1 MHRSTI
7 RRGLTALLL
16 SALACLNAQA
26 ASARSA
32 PARSGDVSIVRTT
45 YGVPHI
51 TASDW
56 RGLGLGYGYVA
67 AEDNL
72 CILADAFVTFRGE
85 RSRYFGGTARRGRG
99 STLGAPANL
108 ESDFFFRHVADD
120 AQIARFRSAQP
131 ADLDALVAGYAA
143 GYSRYVGELRGGGH
157 PGRHLECRNAEW
169 LASATAEDV
178 YRRLYALSLTA
189 SSVNFIEPIGSAQPP
204 AKGVAAISR
213 AGEQIAWTL
222 PAERDADL
230 GSNMYGFGSEATG
243 TKHGLLL
250 GNPHWYWKSVD
261 RFQQV
266 HLKIPGKIDV
276 QGVSIVGVPVVQVGY
291 NRDVAWS
298 HTVSTAA
305 RFTLYKLK
313 LVEGDP
319 TAYLYDGQMR
329 RMTSRPIT
337 VQVKDDDGTVR
348 SVTRTLYRSH
358 YGSMLATGWTATE
371 ALTIRDVNADN
382 MRLYR
387 NWLRLDRAKNLDD
400 FIRIQRE
407 EVAIPWVNTVAVG
420 RNDGRAWYADIGTM
434 PNVSDAKRAACGV
447 AKSTL
452 DGSRSEC
459 EWDNDKDS
467 PQPGTLGL
475 SKLPSIERRDYVANM
490 NDSYWL
496 SNPAAPMTGYPAII
510 GPVDAEQSMR
520 TRMGHRLAQ
529 ERLAGTDG
537 LSGKGII
544 SEQLREITLN
554 SRNMTAELFLD
565 DILNGPCKKRVVKL
579 AATGV
584 DIDLTRACA
593 VLAGW
598 DRRGNVD
605 SVGAH
610 IWDRFWDELKD
621 VPADVR
627 YVTPFDPKRPIETP
641 RGLRAD
647 APAVEQAFAAAVRL
661 VQASPIPLDA
671 PRSAYQYLNNADGTK
686 IPLAGGCGP
695 QGYFTIVCTQITEQG
710 PVGGVHGNSYIQVVG
725 FDDAGA
731 VPYTLEVPSQSTD
744 PASPWYR
751 DYTKAY
757 SEKRWHRVPFTDA
770 EIGVAR
776 VGGMTLKE

>member
-1 MHRSTI
+1 MHRQIPSAI
-7 RRGLTALLL
+7 RRTFAAVLIAFM
-16 SALACLNAQA
+16 ACLPAQA
-26 ASARSA
+26 VSAR
-32 PARSGDVSIVRTT
+32 PAGVSIVRTT
-45 YGVPHI
+45 YGIPHI

-56 RGLGLGYGYVA
+56 RGLGYGYGYVA

-85 RSRYFGGTARRGRG
+85 RSRYFGATARRGRG
-99 STLGAPANL
+99 STLGTPVNL
-108 ESDFFFRHVADD
+108 ESDFFFRHVVDD
-120 AQIARFRSAQP
+120 AQIARFRAAQP
-131 ADLDALVAGYAA
+131 ADLDALITGYAA

-157 PGRHLECRNAEW
+157 AGRHADCRGTEW
-169 LASATAEDV
+169 LNAATAEDI
-178 YRRLYALSLTA
+178 YRRLYVLSLTA
-189 SSVNFIEPIGSAQPP
+189 SSVNFIEAIGSAQPP
-204 AKGVAAISR
+204 AKGAAAVTR
-213 AGEQIAWTL
+213 PGAQQIAWTL
-222 PAERDADL
+222 PADRDPDF

-276 QGVSIVGVPVVQVGY
+276 QGVSIVGVPVIQVGF

-319 TAYLYDGQMR
+319 TAYLYDGMVR
-329 RMTSRPIT
+329 RMTARPVT
-337 VQVKDDDGTVR
+337 VQVKDDDGSIR
-348 SVTRTLYRSH
+348 AVTRTLYRSH
-358 YGSMLATGWTATE
+358 YGSMLATGWTGTE

-387 NWLRLDRAKNLDD
+387 NWLRLDRAGSLDE

-420 RNDGRAWYADIGTM
+420 RNDNRAWYADIGAI
-434 PNVSDAKRAACGV
+434 PNVSDAKRAACSV
-447 AKSTL
+447 AKATL

-459 EWDNDKDS
+459 EWDNDADT
-467 PQPGTLGL
+467 PQPGTLGV

-496 SNPAAPMTGYPAII
+496 ANPGVPLTGYPAII
-510 GPVDAEQSMR
+510 GAVDNEQSMR
-520 TRMGHRLAQ
+520 TRLGHRLAQ
-529 ERLAGTDG
+529 QRLAGTDG
-537 LSGKGII
+537 LPGKGVT
-544 SEQLREITLN
+544 SESLRAITLN
-554 SRNMTAELFLD
+554 SRVMTAELFLD
-565 DILNGPCKKRVVKL
+565 DLLAGPCRKTTIKL
-579 AATGV
+579 AATGA
-584 DIDLTRACA
+584 DIDVRKACA
-593 VLAGW
+593 VLAAW
-598 DRRGNVD
+598 DRRGNID

-621 VPADVR
+621 VPAEAR
-627 YVTPFDPKRPIETP
+627 YSTPFDPARPIDTP

-647 APAVEQAFAAAVRL
+647 TPVVEQAFAAAVRV
-661 VQASPIPLDA
+661 VQASGIALDA
-671 PRSAYQYLNNADGTK
+671 PRSAYQYLTDADGTK
-686 IPLAGGCGP
+686 IPLAGGCGA

-710 PVGGVHGNSYIQVVG
+710 PVANVHGNSYIQVVG
-725 FDDAGA
+725 FDDKGV

-751 DYTKAY
+751 DYTRAY
-757 SEKRWHRVPFTDA
+757 SQKRWHRAPFTDR
-770 EIGVAR
+770 EIRRATVAR
-776 VGGMTLKE
+776 TTLVD